1 MIIKYLE
8 IIIITVIW
16 FIIILIINPIGE
28 FPLIDDWQYSRM
40 VSQRL
45 GFDIHLPTPP
55 TASPAFASTLWGM
68 LWVYIF
74 GFSHTILR
82 ISTLTLSWI
91 ALLGYYQWLKLLG
104 TKSTYALIGVILL
117 IINPFW
123 LQLSFSFMTDVP
135 FAAFAIISLYAFTSY
150 LLNNQNNILL
160 FIIALFFLIG
170 ATLTRQLGIA
180 VAIGYGLAVMTAVL
194 QRKMAIYHLIIAIVV
209 CIVAIAALKIHDYWL
224 ASLGTL
230 PETYNEFSSKV
241 WDKLFHPHLRLIIW
255 LLNYALRAGVYWGLW
270 LSPLAVWITFNHKQ
284 SLFIGVFFSIISVL
298 VMYYFQKYD
307 FLNVGLSFIGSG
319 LGPLTLK
326 DTFLQPL
333 PIQFTFPVF
342 FHTILSVT
350 GVFSIAV
357 ITFFILINIFKNQ
370 NKLYLLIFYI
380 AALAAYTFPICVTGY
395 FDRHLLLGYILIIPI
410 LSLIINAYNKKYTI
424 AHSQC
429 AIIIIAF
436 SVLGYFGIAAT
447 HDYLSWQRARYQAVS
462 DLLAAGIKI
471 DEIDCGFE
479 CNAWYNWSSYQ
490 FSPKRPDM
498 SWYWVTD
505 DRWALSFTA
514 LKGYR
519 LIAIYPFQSW
529 MGWSDTYIR
538 LQIRN

>member
-1 MIIKYLE
+1 MRFKYLE
-8 IIIITVIW
+8 ITIITVIW
-16 FIIILIINPIGE
+16 LIIILIINPIGE

-82 ISTLTLSWI
+82 ISTLTISWI
-91 ALLGYYQWLKLLG
+91 ALLYYYHWLKLLNI
-104 TKSTYALIGVILL
+104 KSIYALIAVILL

-135 FAAFAIISLYAFTSY
+135 FAAFAIISLHTFTSY
-150 LLNNQNNILL
+150 LLNNQNSIS
-160 FIIALFFLIG
+160 FIIALFFLIA

-180 VAIGYGLAVMTAVL
+180 VAIGYAIAVITGVL
-194 QRKMAIYHLIIAIVV
+194 QRKIPTYHLILAAVV
-209 CIVAIAALKIHDYWL
+209 CTAVVIALKIHDYWL
-224 ASLGTL
+224 ASLGNL
-230 PETYNEFSSKV
+230 PETYNEFSNKL
-241 WDKLFHPHLRLIIW
+241 WDKLLNPHFSLVIW
-255 LLNYALRAGVYWGLW
+255 MLNYALRAGVYWGVW
-270 LSPLAVWITFNHKQ
+270 LLPVAIWIAFQHKY
-284 SLFIGVFFSIISVL
+284 SFIIGISFSIISIL

-307 FLNVGLSFIGSG
+307 FLNVGLTFIGSG

-333 PIQFTFPVF
+333 PIQFTFPLF
-342 FHTILSVT
+342 FHISLSVT

-357 ITFFILINIFKNQ
+357 ISFFIIINILKDS
-370 NKLYLLIFYI
+370 NKLYLSIFYI
-380 AALAAYTFPICVTGY
+380 VVLAAYTSAICVTGY

-410 LSLIINAYNKKYTI
+410 LILIINVYNKKHTI
-424 AHSQC
+424 AHWQY
-429 AIIIIAF
+429 AIIIAF

-462 DLLAAGIKI
+462 DLLTAGIKI

-490 FSPKRPDM
+490 FSPERTDM

-505 DRWALSFTA
+505 DRWALSFTE